1 MCITGSIFRAKYNK
15 TEKTFRIIVSKRNM
29 LFQKTKDKKELKLIE
44 RVLRMDTNNGGRFG
58 ME

>member
-1 MCITGSIFRAKYNK
+1 
-15 TEKTFRIIVSKRNM
+15 M